1 MATLVVNVAHR
12 ERDPTDIHT
21 ATAAKRGWPLHP
33 DTVAARNE
41 LLLARGR
48 PRRRGAL

>member
-1 MATLVVNVAHR
+1 LATLAANVPHG
-12 ERDPTDIHT
+12 ERDPMDIHT